1 MEGSGSEKIIT
12 DPDPGGPDPEHSGNF
27 GLEKKIFGLAG
38 IPVEVD
44 EDEETI
50 KIVQL
55 VKSQDTL
62 RNASSSF
69 ASLFCFPFKK
79 KILKLTLLS

>member
-1 MEGSGSEKIIT
+1 MMMIWCGM
-12 DPDPGGPDPEHSGNF
+12 
-27 GLEKKIFGLAG
+27 AG
-38 IPVEVD
+38 VPVEVD

-62 RNASSSF
+62 RNASSMCIN
-69 ASLFCFPFKK
+69 SLRYP
-79 KILKLTLLS
+79 LSVTTRMPPRVCWERRRG

>member
-1 MEGSGSEKIIT
+1 MILFAI
-12 DPDPGGPDPEHSGNF
+12 DVD
-27 GLEKKIFGLAG
+27 LG
-38 IPVEVD
+38 IPLEVD

-62 RNASSSF
+62 LGERNSEPIVGATIKVLILI
-69 ASLFCFPFKK
+69 LFKG
-79 KILKLTLLS
+79 